1 MNVNK
6 HENWQSLEP
15 ANYELS
21 ELYDRDVQSLDRLAQ
36 LNFNTSESL
45 YEKRAK
51 SLENFFLQLW
61 KSDFDDF
68 LQITGNKCI

>member
-1 MNVNK
+1 MNVNTGK
-6 HENWQSLEP
+6 QTWKLASLEP

-21 ELYDRDVQSLDRLAQ
+21 EKYDRDVQSLDCLAQ
-36 LNFNTSESL
+36 LNFNASKSF
-45 YEKRAK
+45 YEKIVG
-51 SLENFFLQLW
+51 EFFFQLW